1 VRRAAYLAVMSERSY
16 AIWWDEGEGRRRAG
30 KLELG
35 PLHALLSGNGHSR
48 LAVPLDRIDGVELY
62 RGEVLVHRRGE
73 PTLRIG
79 SLDAP
84 GALRELAGHL
94 VR

>member
-1 VRRAAYLAVMSERSY
+1 MSPQTY
-16 AIWWDEGEGRRRAG
+16 AIWWDEGKGSRRAG
-30 KLELG
+30 KLEFG

-48 LAVPLDRIDGVELY
+48 LAVPLDRIAGVELY
-62 RGEVLVHRRGE
+62 RGEVLVHRTGE

-84 GALRELAGHL
+84 GALRELAGRL